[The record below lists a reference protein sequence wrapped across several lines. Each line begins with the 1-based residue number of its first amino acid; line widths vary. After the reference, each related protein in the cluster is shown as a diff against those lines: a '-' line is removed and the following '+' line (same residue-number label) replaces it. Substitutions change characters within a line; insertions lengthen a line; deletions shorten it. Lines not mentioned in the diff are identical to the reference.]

1 MSEQEKEK
9 KIDPEDT
16 KKESSNQDTGQEN
29 KEETP
34 KESPKA
40 SSAEDSEEAT
50 EKKKEKKPKLVVED
64 SDEEKEE
71 KEKDKRTIIYII
83 STFVLLIII
92 ILLVAIVIK
101 QCSKEE
107 PMLNP
112 DYPPLETDENLK
124 PIPEDDTTKIEHEE
138 GGGAAAFDLSNKL
151 TIDLSDKK
159 ASLRFANPGRS
170 TKNMVLWLMIKDTL
184 IAQSGQIPP
193 GYSID
198 TLDLVQDAEKSL
210 KEGVYEKDCKFIVYL
225 YDPETNERAIVNAD
239 FPVTITVKK

>member
-1 MSEQEKEK
+1 MREQENEK

-16 KKESSNQDTGQEN
+16 QKEFSNQDTGQET
-29 KEETP
+29 KEEPP
-34 KESPKA
+34 KTA
-40 SSAEDSEEAT
+40 SAEGAEEAT
-50 EKKKEKKPKLVVED
+50 KKKKEKKPKLVVED
-64 SDEEKEE
+64 SDEEKDE
-71 KEKDKRTIIYII
+71 KAKDKRTIIYII
-83 STFVLLIII
+83 STFVLLIVI

-101 QCSKEE
+101 QFSKEE

-124 PIPEDDTTKIEHEE
+124 PLPEDDTTKIEHEE

-198 TLDLVQDAEKSL
+198 TLDLVKDAEKSL

-225 YDPETNERAIVNAD
+225 YEPETNERAIVNAD

>member
-198 TLDLVQDAEKSL
+198 TLDLVKDAEKSL

-225 YDPETNERAIVNAD
+225 YEPETNERAIVNAD